1 MAQKRKSVRCLIL
14 NNGKSVLLAVLASL
28 MFLSPLVAAADVAM
42 SITPSQAEGY
52 SGSVTKYLVT
62 VKNLQNK
69 ADRFLLSYSG
79 TYSSW
84 ATLEKSSVVV
94 PAGGEETVT
103 LSINAPVGVNP
114 SVYRY
119 VVRAESFD
127 NPSVSAGA
135 EFFFTIL
142 FKYPM
147 VIKEFRLDS
156 AIYNPGADVNA
167 VIKVANLA
175 VTDLEG
181 FSLDITITD
190 PVNGQQGMT
199 LPIGLRGLE
208 EKVVQ
213 KTIQLDKQAVAG
225 VYKASVQLK
234 AQSGEQVSQNQTSFS
249 VLSLYKI
256 DQAKTE
262 QKISSGKIVTITL
275 VNDGNLPGRNL
286 TVREDLTSVV
296 SWLATPDTHPTRT
309 ISSGGDVSY
318 IWVVDELAPGQ
329 SIAFVYRISYT
340 PAYVIAAFLVVGA
353 IVVFIQLQRPRISK
367 RVLHAGAAQIGR
379 EFTVTLTVKNASR
392 HVLKSALVR
401 DLIPPALK
409 LLPHHD
415 TLAPLV
421 KKTAVGTELIWK
433 LGDVK
438 PQEERI
444 ITYKV
449 SPVIGV
455 FGTVSLPKA
464 YLRYK
469 DADDNPT
476 KIDSNYAELGEVVK
490 KEREE

>member
-1 MAQKRKSVRCLIL
+1 M
-14 NNGKSVLLAVLASL
+14 LLAVLVSL
-28 MFLSPLVAAADVAM
+28 MFLSPLAAAADVAM
-42 SITPSQAEGY
+42 SVTPSQAEGY
-52 SGSVTKYLVT
+52 GGSVTKYLVT
-62 VKNLQNK
+62 VKNLQSK

-84 ATLEKSSVVV
+84 ATLEKSNIIV

-127 NPSVSAGA
+127 NPSVSASA
-135 EFFFTIL
+135 ELFFTIF

-147 VIKEFRLDS
+147 LIKEFKLDAATYS
-156 AIYNPGADVNA
+156 PGADVNA
-167 VIKVANLA
+167 MIKVANLA

-181 FSLDITITD
+181 FSLDMTITD
-190 PVNGQQGMT
+190 PANKQKGIT
-199 LPIGLRGLE
+199 LPIGLKGFE
-208 EKVVQ
+208 EKAVQ
-213 KTIQLDKQAVAG
+213 KIISLDKQATAG
-225 VYKASVQLK
+225 VYKAFVQLK
-234 AQSGEQVSQNQTSFS
+234 SQAGEQVSQNQTSFS
-249 VLSLYKI
+249 VQSLYKI
-256 DQAKTE
+256 DQTKTE
-262 QKISSGKIVTITL
+262 QKTSSGKIVTMTL

-296 SWLATPDTHPTRT
+296 SWLATPDTQPAKT
-309 ISSGGDVSY
+309 ILSGGDVSY
-318 IWVVDELAPGQ
+318 IWIVDELAPGK

-353 IVVFIQLQRPRISK
+353 IVVLIQLQKPRISK
-367 RVLHAGAAQIGR
+367 RVLHGGPAQIGK
-379 EFTVTLTVKNASR
+379 EFTVTLAIKNSSR
-392 HVLKSALVR
+392 HVLKSALIR

-449 SPVIGV
+449 SPIIGV

-464 YLRYK
+464 HLRYK
-469 DADDNPT
+469 DADDNPI
-476 KIDSNYAELGEVVK
+476 KIDSGYGELGEVVK
-490 KEREE
+490 EGKGEE

>member
-1 MAQKRKSVRCLIL
+1 M
-14 NNGKSVLLAVLASL
+14 LLAVLASL
-28 MFLSPLVAAADVAM
+28 MFLSPLAAAADVAM
-42 SITPSQAEGY
+42 SVTPPQAEGY
-52 SGSVTKYLVT
+52 GGSATKYLVT

-84 ATLEKSSVVV
+84 ATLEKSNVIV
-94 PAGGEETVT
+94 PAGGEETAT

-127 NPSVSAGA
+127 NPSVSASA
-135 EFFFTIL
+135 DFFFTIF
-142 FKYPM
+142 FKYPI
-147 VIKEFRLDS
+147 VIREFKLDS
-156 AIYNPGADVNA
+156 ANYNPGTDVNA
-167 VIKVANLA
+167 MIKVNNLA
-175 VTDLEG
+175 ATDMEG
-181 FSLDITITD
+181 FSLDMTITD
-190 PVNGQQGMT
+190 PANRQKGIT
-199 LPIGLRGLE
+199 LPIGLKGFE
-208 EKVVQ
+208 EKTVQ
-213 KTIQLDKQAVAG
+213 KVISLDKQAMAG
-225 VYKASVQLK
+225 VYKAFVQLK
-234 AQSGEQVSQNQTSFS
+234 SQAGEQVSQNQTSFS
-249 VLSLYKI
+249 VQSLYKI

-296 SWLATPDTHPTRT
+296 SWLATPDTQPTKT

-318 IWVVDELAPGQ
+318 IWFVDELAPGQ
-329 SIAFVYRISYT
+329 SVTFVYRISYT

-353 IVVFIQLQRPRISK
+353 IVILIQLQRPRISK
-367 RVLHAGAAQIGR
+367 RVLHGGSAQIGR
-379 EFTVTLTVKNASR
+379 EFTVTLTIKNSSR

-469 DADDNPT
+469 DADDNPI
-476 KIDSNYAELGEVVK
+476 KIDSGYAELGETV
-490 KEREE
+490 REERSG

>member
-1 MAQKRKSVRCLIL
+1 M
-14 NNGKSVLLAVLASL
+14 NNGKGVLLAIMASL
-28 MFLSPLVAAADVAM
+28 MFLSPFVAAADVAM
-42 SITPSQAEGY
+42 SVTPSQAEGY
-52 SGSVTKYLVT
+52 GGSVTKYLVA

-84 ATLEKSSVVV
+84 ATLEKSNVIV

-103 LSINAPVGVNP
+103 LFVNAPVGVNP

-127 NPSVSAGA
+127 NPSVSASA
-135 EFFFTIL
+135 ELFFTIF

-147 VIKEFRLDS
+147 SIKEFKLDAATYS
-156 AIYNPGADVNA
+156 PGADVNA

-175 VTDLEG
+175 ATDMEG

-190 PVNGQQGMT
+190 PANRQNGIT
-199 LPIGLRGLE
+199 LPIGLKGLE
-208 EKVVQ
+208 EKTVQ
-213 KTIQLDKQAVAG
+213 KVIPLDKQAAAG
-225 VYKASVQLK
+225 VYKAFVQLK
-234 AQSGEQVSQNQTSFS
+234 SQAGEQVSQNQTSFS
-249 VLSLYKI
+249 VQSLYKI

-262 QKISSGKIVTITL
+262 QKISSGKVVTITL
-275 VNDGNLPGRNL
+275 VNNGNLPGKNL

-296 SWLATPDTHPTRT
+296 SWLATPDTQPTKT

-318 IWVVDELAPGQ
+318 IWVIDELAPGQ
-329 SIAFVYRISYT
+329 GMTFVYRVSYT
-340 PAYVIAAFLVVGA
+340 PAYVIVSFLMVGA
-353 IVVFIQLQRPRISK
+353 IVVFIQLQKPRISK
-367 RVLHAGAAQIGR
+367 RVLHGGPAQIGK
-379 EFTVTLTVKNASR
+379 EFTVTLTIKNSSR
-392 HVLKSALVR
+392 HVLKSALAR

-421 KKTAVGTELIWK
+421 KKTAFGTEMIWK

-469 DADDNPT
+469 DADDNPI
-476 KIDSNYAELGEVVK
+476 KVDSGYGELGEVFK
-490 KEREE
+490 DKRSE